1 MAIVFYFQSKK
12 LIEDR
17 RSETYDVPTSLTS
30 TNQRYFIESRGF
42 KVAGFEVVR
51 FQVAKD

>member
-30 TNQRYFIESRGF
+30 AHHGYLIL
-42 KVAGFEVVR
+42 AGY
-51 FQVAKD
+51 QVLFL